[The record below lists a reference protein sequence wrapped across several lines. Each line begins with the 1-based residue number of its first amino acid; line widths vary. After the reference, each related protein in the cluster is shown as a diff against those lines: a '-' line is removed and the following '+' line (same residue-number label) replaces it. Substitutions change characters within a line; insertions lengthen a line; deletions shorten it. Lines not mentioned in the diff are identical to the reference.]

1 MRELKPFELLVVL
14 FVLWG
19 VFFVFDTNSSTTII
33 VTALTGLLIVPHGA
47 IDLALARELPWIKNS
62 SVRLGIF
69 FTIYLILAVSFWL
82 IWPYFPLRDVGED
95 SHRGRIYLPLEDLA
109 LFDYTEAELFK
120 GVIDDRWRTL
130 MQFQIQRAR
139 KYYDL
144 ATKGISYLI
153 PDARWPVWTAL
164 MQYQGILDV
173 IEHNQ
178 YDVFNQR
185 AFVSTPKKIL
195 YLPLT
200 WLRAQVL

>member
-1 MRELKPFELLVVL
+1 M
-14 FVLWG
+14 
-19 VFFVFDTNSSTTII
+19 SSA
-33 VTALTGLLIVPHGA
+33 V
-47 IDLALARELPWIKNS
+47 
-62 SVRLGIF
+62 LGINHDERNAPWEKNQPKYIP
-69 FTIYLILAVSFWL
+69 TEEAIALGIAMQLTN
-82 IWPYFPLRDVGED
+82 ILRDVGED

-109 LFDYTEAELFK
+109 LFDYTEAELFQ
-120 GVIDDRWRTL
+120 GVIDDRWRAF

-144 ATKGISYLI
+144 AAKGISYLI

-164 MQYQGILDV
+164 MQYQGILDA
-173 IEHNQ
+173 IERNQ

-195 YLPLT
+195 YLPFT

>member
-1 MRELKPFELLVVL
+1 M
-14 FVLWG
+14 
-19 VFFVFDTNSSTTII
+19 SSAVMGINRDDRHAPWEKNQPKYIPTKE
-33 VTALTGLLIVPHGA
+33 A
-47 IDLALARELPWIKNS
+47 IA
-62 SVRLGIF
+62 LGIAMQL
-69 FTIYLILAVSFWL
+69 TNI
-82 IWPYFPLRDVGED
+82 LRDVGED

-109 LFDYTEAELFK
+109 LFDYTEAELLK
-120 GVIDDRWRTL
+120 GVIDDRWRAL
-130 MQFQIQRAR
+130 MQLQIQRAR

-144 ATKGISYLI
+144 AAKGISYLI

-164 MQYQGILDV
+164 MQYQGILDA

-178 YDVFNQR
+178 YDVFNKR